1 MPFRLVRVS
10 RAGPL
15 RREKS
20 SGLLFPKLK
29 ETKSMKRTLM
39 LLGLGLML
47 SAPVAFAQKQMD
59 QAGEKAVQITQGP
72 NISNITGNSATINW
86 TTNSAGA
93 NHVRYRV
100 AGSNSAWKSA
110 YATGGGT
117 SHSLQLTGLE
127 PGKTYE
133 WQILTRDGDLR
144 TAGQFQSAATAG
156 GTAPDVNVNAGAA
169 PATQPGS
176 VDTTGGKVPL
186 YRAANGTGNM
196 HLYTTNAGEQNANG
210 FHAEGT
216 TGYLMSGQGSGTVPL
231 YRMTGSNGDTF
242 LTQASN
248 ERSAMQ
254 AHGYRDD
261 GIAGYIASSQ
271 APGTQPLYRMSSA
284 DGGSHFYTTS
294 SSEKAQF
301 QGQGWKDEGV
311 VGYIWQQ

>member
-1 MPFRLVRVS
+1 
-10 RAGPL
+10 
-15 RREKS
+15 
-20 SGLLFPKLK
+20 
-29 ETKSMKRTLM
+29 MKRTLM

-47 SAPVAFAQKQMD
+47 SVPVAFAQKPMD
-59 QAGEKAVQITQGP
+59 QANEKAVQITQGP
-72 NISNITGNSATINW
+72 NITNITGNSATINW

-110 YATGGGT
+110 YAPGGGT
-117 SHSLQLTGLE
+117 NHSLQMTGLE

-144 TAGQFQSAATAG
+144 TAGQFQSAAAG
-156 GTAPDVNVNAGAA
+156 ATAPDVNANASNA
-169 PATQPGS
+169 PAPA
-176 VDTTGGKVPL
+176 DTSSGKVPL
-186 YRAANGTGNM
+186 YRSANSTGNL

-216 TGYLMSGQGSGTVPL
+216 TGYLLSSQGSGTIPL

-248 ERSAMQ
+248 ERSTMQ
-254 AHGYRDD
+254 AHGYTDN

-271 APGTQPLYRMSSA
+271 APGTQPLYRLSSP
-284 DGGSHFYTTS
+284 DGGSHFYTAS
-294 SSEKAQF
+294 SAEKSQF
-301 QGQGWKDEGV
+301 QSQGWKDEGV
-311 VGYIWQQ
+311 VGYIYQQ

>member
-1 MPFRLVRVS
+1 
-10 RAGPL
+10 
-15 RREKS
+15 
-20 SGLLFPKLK
+20 
-29 ETKSMKRTLM
+29 MKRTLT

-59 QAGEKAVQITQGP
+59 QANEKAVQITQGP

-110 YATGGGT
+110 YASGGGT

-144 TAGQFQSAATAG
+144 TAGQFQSAATAN
-156 GTAPDVNVNAGAA
+156 GTAPDVNANAGTA
-169 PATQPGS
+169 PASPAQGS
-176 VDTTGGKVPL
+176 GGTSGGKVPL
-186 YRAANGTGNM
+186 YRSANGTGNL

-216 TGYLMSGQGSGTVPL
+216 TGYLLSSQGSGTVPL
-231 YRMTGSNGDTF
+231 YRMTGSNGDTL
-242 LTQASN
+242 LTQDGN

-261 GIAGYIASSQ
+261 GIIGYIASSQ
-271 APGTQPLYRMSSA
+271 APGTQPLYQLSSS
-284 DGGSHFYTTS
+284 DGSAHLYTTS
-294 SSEKAQF
+294 SSEKSQF
-301 QGQGWKDEGV
+301 QSQGWKDQGV
-311 VGYIWQQ
+311 VGYIYQQ

>member
-1 MPFRLVRVS
+1 
-10 RAGPL
+10 
-15 RREKS
+15 
-20 SGLLFPKLK
+20 
-29 ETKSMKRTLM
+29 MKRTLT

-59 QAGEKAVQITQGP
+59 QASEKAVQITQGP
-72 NISNITGNSATINW
+72 NITNISGNSATINW

-110 YATGGGT
+110 YAPGGGT
-117 SHSLQLTGLE
+117 SHSIQLTGLE

-156 GTAPDVNVNAGAA
+156 GTAPDVNANAGNA
-169 PATQPGS
+169 PAYPTSPAPGAS
-176 VDTTGGKVPL
+176 NDGKVPL
-186 YRAANGTGNM
+186 YRSSNSTGNL

-216 TGYLMSGQGSGTVPL
+216 TGYLLPSQGSGTVPL
-231 YRMTGSNGDTF
+231 YRMTGSNGDTL
-242 LTQASN
+242 LTQDGN
-248 ERSAMQ
+248 ERAAMQ
-254 AHGYRDD
+254 AHGYRDN
-261 GIAGYIASSQ
+261 GIIGYIATSQ
-271 APGTQPLYRMSSA
+271 APGTQPLYQLSSA
-284 DGGSHFYTTS
+284 DGSAHLYTTS

-301 QGQGWKDEGV
+301 QSQGWKDQGL
-311 VGYIWQQ
+311 VGYIYQQ